1 MCLILESLKRK
12 IWVPTDW
19 EMFKITEVSNS
30 WKILNLNVAE
40 HLHASRLSN
49 PRMSWFPHIVI
60 SNYKL
65 TQVLVVSFFFEPTR
79 CFAAAKSASWFE
91 GSGSGYWREKY
102 IEQLSSSSSSWFC
115 HRRHDQPAR
124 AEAEEQLDRCNENGV
139 PCLGWSACTWVGL
152 VVISNVNVNVIISN
166 VNVIKM
172 ISLTKHL
179 QTPHQTP
186 TCSMQRAGHSW
197 GRLGLPTVQHPWM
210 SWQLGLI
217 WRWRWWLWWWWQ
229 LWRQQ

>member
-1 MCLILESLKRK
+1 MRVDSAIHECHGFPTLSSPTTNWHRFWLFLFSLNQPAVSPQQSQPADLKAR
-12 IWVPTDW
+12 
-19 EMFKITEVSNS
+19 EVGTGE
-30 WKILNLNVAE
+30 K
-40 HLHASRLSN
+40 
-49 PRMSWFPHIVI
+49 
-60 SNYKL
+60 
-65 TQVLVVSFFFEPTR
+65 
-79 CFAAAKSASWFE
+79 
-91 GSGSGYWREKY
+91 KY

-197 GRLGLPTVQHPWM
+197 GRLGLPTEQHPWM